1 MSTENMTSPS
11 LEEISFQIILHAGNT
26 RSSSMEAIHLAKE
39 GKFQEAQAKMA
50 EADKEF
56 LGAHRAQ
63 TKLLQKEASGEG
75 QTPTILL
82 IHAQD
87 HLMTSM
93 TVKEMAQE
101 FVELYERMKL

>member
-1 MSTENMTSPS
+1 MSTENMASPS
-11 LEEISFQIILHAGNT
+11 LEEISFQIILHAGNA
-26 RSSSMEAIHLAKE
+26 RSSSMEGIHLAKE
-39 GKFQEAQAKMA
+39 GKFEKAKAKIA

-56 LGAHRAQ
+56 LEAHHAQ

-75 QTPTILL
+75 QNPTVLL

-87 HLMTSM
+87 HLMTAM

-101 FVELYERMKL
+101 FIELYERMK